1 MDDNL
6 IKILAIDDNQDN
18 LITINAIIKDAFPEA
33 KVFTAINGLKG
44 IEMATSKDPDV
55 ILLDVIMPDMDGYEV
70 CQKLKADPIVSV
82 IPVVF
87 VTAIKGDREGRIHAL
102 EVGAEAFL
110 AKPIDESELI
120 AQVKAMVKI
129 KRANIMKRDE
139 NLKLSLLVDQRTS
152 QLQVSNTATL
162 NLFEDLRQEIEIKT
176 EIEAALRESE
186 ARLTR
191 AELAS
196 KSGNWELNIRSKT
209 MTSSVGASKLY
220 GLEGLEFNYDLVKD
234 IPLPEYRETLN
245 TALKNLI
252 EKDEP
257 YDLEF
262 QIKQCGTDKIIDI
275 HSIAF
280 FDKEK
285 NVVFGVIQDI
295 TNEKQAKEAL
305 SESELKFRTFVDFTY
320 DWEYWEGLDDQ
331 IIYTTPSCY
340 RISGYT
346 AQEFI
351 HDNTLL
357 KHIVHPDDKEV
368 FFNHFTKLHTKE
380 FQLDTEE
387 FIFRIIN
394 KNSNVV
400 YIEHLCQ
407 PVYDINGNYNG
418 RRISNRDITE
428 KKIAMDALHDSEM
441 KFRDMADLLPQVI
454 FEADLFGNLTYV
466 NKQAYKICGYD
477 LDDNMIGINTIDLYI
492 PEDRIRAIENVNLSA
507 SGQPHGSN
515 VYTMMRKDGTT
526 FPVLVYSTPIM
537 KQNKPIGLRGLIVDI
552 TEQKQSEI
560 KLQYITR
567 LYALLSHVNQAIIKI
582 KNVDELLQTICELAI
597 EYGQFRMCWIG
608 TYDEKRNLILP
619 RATAGHVDG
628 YLDDLI
634 IIPGDDKY
642 GNGPTGRSFY
652 EGKQNFS
659 NDISSDP
666 LMIEYK
672 DEALKRGYFSSF
684 SSPIF
689 RKQKKTGTIT
699 LYTSEINFFNEE
711 EQHLLSEISEN
722 ISYAID
728 AIDSELERLY
738 AEELL
743 IESEEKYR
751 NLMDNSPEGITIY
764 VDGKIAYIN
773 KEAMRLMKAND
784 KSELMGK
791 TIVDFIHPDNQTL
804 VLERMKLVAMAPL
817 NAILPSV
824 EEKYIRLDGTEV
836 DVEVKVMPILFEGKP
851 AFQLSG
857 HDITVRKAA
866 EYALEKSRIELK
878 AIYDNAPVMMCVVG
892 EDASIQFA
900 NQAFAFL
907 TDSIKSDMIGGQVG
921 NVISCINAK
930 KDEQGCGFGIL
941 CKKCALRNAITN
953 TLDTGIGY
961 SNIEHQSLLMQN
973 GQVNEVSLLASTA
986 LIQNGVQK
994 SLLLC
999 LIDIT
1004 ERKNIEKSLQK
1015 SETFLRTFIEN
1026 TPFEIWARD
1035 IDSVGILENKKLTD
1049 HYGSIIGYTPTN
1061 DPRFNSETLRLLEK
1075 NNDRAFA
1082 GEIVTDEYEFDV
1094 FGKQRVYQQI
1104 AFPIKNNDKTIGIAG
1119 FNIDITDKKLAEDAL
1134 RESKDQLKK
1143 FAAHLQ
1149 NVREEERIMLAREI
1163 HDELGQILVAV
1174 KIDMGLLRKNVVNNS
1189 VKVYSDKVLVKF
1201 DDLSKLIDTT
1211 IQTARKIMTDLRP
1224 EVLDMLGFVDAVKQH
1239 LNNFHERYNVACIFE
1254 STIDEV
1260 NLGSQQAVALFRIIQ
1275 EALNN
1280 IAKHAKASEVK
1291 ITLTNIED
1299 KLLLQVID
1307 NGVGFDLNKSK
1318 RTDSYGLI
1326 GMKERV
1332 YLLEGEINIT
1342 SEINKGTH
1350 LEVILPYE
1358 INKK

>member
-1 MDDNL
+1 M
-6 IKILAIDDNQDN
+6 KILAIDDNQDN
-18 LITINAIIKDAFPEA
+18 LITIKAIIQEAFPEA
-33 KVFTAINGLKG
+33 IVYTALNGLKG

-55 ILLDVIMPDMDGYEV
+55 ILLDVIMPEMDGYEV
-70 CQKLKADPIVSV
+70 CQKLKADSLVSV

-87 VTAIKGDREGRIHAL
+87 VTAIKGDRLGRIRAL

-162 NLFEDLRQEIEIKT
+162 NLFEDLRQEIEIKN
-176 EIEAALRESE
+176 EIEAALSESE

-196 KSGNWELNIRSKT
+196 KSGNWELNITTKK
-209 MTSSVGASKLY
+209 MTSSIGASKLY
-220 GLEGLEFNYDLVKD
+220 GLEGQEFNYELIKD
-234 IPLPEYRETLN
+234 IPLPEYRGLLN
-245 TALKNLI
+245 DALNNLI
-252 EKDEP
+252 EKNEP

-262 QIKQCGTDKIIDI
+262 QVKQLGSDKIIDI

-285 NVVFGVIQDI
+285 NIIFGVIQDI
-295 TNEKQAKEAL
+295 TDEKQAKEAL
-305 SESELKFRTFVDFTY
+305 SESE
-320 DWEYWEGLDDQ
+320 E
-331 IIYTTPSCY
+331 
-340 RISGYT
+340 
-346 AQEFI
+346 
-351 HDNTLL
+351 
-357 KHIVHPDDKEV
+357 
-368 FFNHFTKLHTKE
+368 
-380 FQLDTEE
+380 
-387 FIFRIIN
+387 
-394 KNSNVV
+394 
-400 YIEHLCQ
+400 
-407 PVYDINGNYNG
+407 
-418 RRISNRDITE
+418 
-428 KKIAMDALHDSEM
+428 

-454 FEADLFGNLTYV
+454 FETDLYGNLTYV
-466 NKQAYKICGYD
+466 NKQAYKIFGYD
-477 LDDNMIGINTIDLYI
+477 PSDNMIGANTIELYI
-492 PEDRIRAIENVNLSA
+492 KEDRIRAIENVNLSA
-507 SGQPHGSN
+507 SGEPHGSN
-515 VYTMMRKDGTT
+515 VYTMIRKDGTT
-526 FPVLVYSTPIM
+526 FPVLVYSTPII

-582 KNVDELLQTICELAI
+582 KNVDELLHTICDLAI
-597 EYGQFRMCWIG
+597 EYGQFRMCWVG
-608 TYDEKRNLILP
+608 TYDEKKNLILP

-628 YLDDLI
+628 YLDNLI
-634 IIPGDDKY
+634 IIPGDDHY
-642 GNGPTGRSFY
+642 GNGPTGRAFNQGRMY
-652 EGKQNFS
+652 FC
-659 NDISSDP
+659 NDISTDP
-666 LMIEYK
+666 MMIPWK
-672 DEALKRGYFSSF
+672 HEALKRGYFSSF

-689 RKQKKTGTIT
+689 RKKKKIGTIT

-711 EQHLLSEISEN
+711 EQQLLSEISEN

-728 AIDSELERLY
+728 AIDSELERIN
-738 AEELL
+738 ADELL
-743 IESEEKYR
+743 KVSEEKYR

-764 VDGKIAYIN
+764 LDGKIAYIN

-784 KSELMGK
+784 KSELLGK
-791 TIVDFIHPDNQTL
+791 TIVDFIHPDNQAL
-804 VLERMKLVAMAPL
+804 VLERMKMVAMAPL

-836 DVEVKVMPILFEGKP
+836 DVEIKAMPIIFEGKP

-866 EYALEKSRIELK
+866 ENALEKSRIELK

-892 EDASIQFA
+892 EDTSIQFA
-900 NQAFAFL
+900 NQAFANL
-907 TDSIKSDMIGGQVG
+907 TDSVRTDMIGGQVG
-921 NVISCINAK
+921 DVISCINSK
-930 KDEQGCGFGIL
+930 HDSRGCGFGKL
-941 CKKCALRNAITN
+941 CKKCGLRNAIAS
-953 TLDTGIGY
+953 TLETGIGN
-961 SNIEHQSLLMQN
+961 SNVEHQSTMIHN
-973 GQVNEVSLLASTA
+973 GEVIEVSLLASTA

-1049 HYGSIIGYTPTN
+1049 HYGSIIGYTPSN
-1061 DPRFNSETLRLLEK
+1061 DPRFDSETLRLLER

-1082 GEIVTDEYEFDV
+1082 GEIVTDEYEFEV
-1094 FGKQRVYQQI
+1094 FGKNRVYQQI
-1104 AFPIKNNDKTIGIAG
+1104 VFPIKNNEKTIGIAG

-1134 RESKDQLKK
+1134 RESKEQLKK

-1149 NVREEERIMLAREI
+1149 NVREEERILLAREI

-1189 VKVYSDKVLVKF
+1189 DKVYSEQVLVKF
-1201 DDLSKLIDTT
+1201 NELSKLIDTT

-1239 LNNFHERYNVACIFE
+1239 LNNFHERYNVDCIFE
-1254 STIDEV
+1254 STIDDV

-1280 IAKHAKASEVK
+1280 IAKHAKATEVR
-1291 ITLTNIED
+1291 ITLNNKED
-1299 KLLLQVID
+1299 LLLLQVID
-1307 NGVGFDLNKSK
+1307 NGVGFDQTLSK

-1332 YLLEGEINIT
+1332 YLLEGKLNIT
-1342 SEINKGTH
+1342 SEINKGT
-1350 LEVILPYE
+1350 LVEVVLPYE

>member
-1 MDDNL
+1 M
-6 IKILAIDDNQDN
+6 KILAIDDNQDN
-18 LITINAIIKDAFPEA
+18 LITIKAIIQEAFPEA
-33 KVFTAINGLKG
+33 IVYTALNGLKG

-55 ILLDVIMPDMDGYEV
+55 ILLDVIMPEMDGYEV
-70 CQKLKADPIVSV
+70 CQKLKADSLASV

-87 VTAIKGDREGRIHAL
+87 VTAIKGDRLGRIRAL

-162 NLFEDLRQEIEIKT
+162 NLFEDLRQEIEFKT
-176 EIEAALRESE
+176 EIEVALRKSE
-186 ARLTR
+186 TRLTR

-196 KSGNWELNIRSKT
+196 KSGNWELNITTKKI
-209 MTSSVGASKLY
+209 TSSIGASKLY
-220 GLEGLEFNYDLVKD
+220 GLEGLEFTYDLVKV
-234 IPLPEYRETLN
+234 IPLPEYREVLDI
-245 TALKNLI
+245 ALKNLI

-257 YDLEF
+257 YDLEY
-262 QIKQCGTDKIIDI
+262 QIKQFGSDKIIDI

-285 NVVFGVIQDI
+285 NIIFGVIQDI
-295 TNEKQAKEAL
+295 TDEKQAKEAMSK
-305 SESELKFRTFVDFTY
+305 SEEKFRTFVDFTY
-320 DWEYWEGLDDQ
+320 DWEYWEGLDHQ
-331 IIYTTPSCY
+331 IIYTTPSCLK
-340 RISGYT
+340 ITGYT
-346 AQEFI
+346 AQEFVY
-351 HDNTLL
+351 DNTLL
-357 KHIVHPDDKEV
+357 SRIVHPDDKEL
-368 FFNHFTKLHTKE
+368 FLNHFTKLHSLE
-380 FQLDTEE
+380 FQLETEE

-407 PVYDINGNYNG
+407 PVYDKKGIYNG

-441 KFRDMADLLPQVI
+441 KFRDMADLMPQVI
-454 FEADLFGNLTYV
+454 FETDLYGNLTYV

-477 LDDNMIGINTIDLYI
+477 PDDNMIGVNTIELYI
-492 PEDRIRAIENVNLSA
+492 PEDRIRAIKNVNLSA
-507 SGQPHGSN
+507 SGEPHGSN
-515 VYTMMRKDGTT
+515 VYTMIRKDGTT
-526 FPVLVYSTPIM
+526 FPVLVYSTPII

-582 KNVDELLQTICELAI
+582 KNVDELLQTICDLAI
-597 EYGQFRMCWIG
+597 EYGQFRMCWVG
-608 TYDEKRNLILP
+608 TYDEKKNLILP

-628 YLDDLI
+628 YLDNLI
-634 IIPGDDKY
+634 IIPGDDHY
-642 GNGPTGRSFY
+642 GNGPTGRAFNQGRMY
-652 EGKQNFS
+652 FC
-659 NDISSDP
+659 NDISTDP
-666 LMIEYK
+666 MMIPWK
-672 DEALKRGYFSSF
+672 HEALKRGYFSSF

-689 RKQKKTGTIT
+689 RKQKKMGTIT
-699 LYTSEINFFNEE
+699 LYTSEINFFNDE

-728 AIDSELERLY
+728 AIDSELERKN
-738 AEELL
+738 ADELL
-743 IESEEKYR
+743 KESEEKYR

-764 VDGKIAYIN
+764 LDGKIAYIN

-784 KSELMGK
+784 KSELLGK
-791 TIVDFIHPDNQTL
+791 TIVDFIHPDNQAL
-804 VLERMKLVAMAPL
+804 VLERMKMVAMAPL

-836 DVEVKVMPILFEGKP
+836 DVEIKAMPIIYEGKP

-866 EYALEKSRIELK
+866 ENALEKSRIELK

-900 NQAFAFL
+900 NQAFAYL
-907 TDSIKSDMIGGQVG
+907 TDSVRTDMIGGQVG
-921 NVISCINAK
+921 DVISCINSK
-930 KDEQGCGFGIL
+930 HDSRGCGFGKL
-941 CKKCALRNAITN
+941 CKKCGLRNAIAS
-953 TLDTGIGY
+953 TLETGIGN
-961 SNIEHQSLLMQN
+961 SNIEHQSTMIHN
-973 GQVNEVSLLASTA
+973 DEVIEVSLLASTA

-1049 HYGSIIGYTPTN
+1049 HYGSIIGYTPLN
-1061 DPRFNSETLRLLEK
+1061 DPRFNSETLRLLER

-1082 GEIVTDEYEFDV
+1082 GEIITDEYEFEV
-1094 FGKQRVYQQI
+1094 FGKNRVYQQI
-1104 AFPIKNNDKTIGIAG
+1104 VFPIKNNEKTIGIAG

-1134 RESKDQLKK
+1134 RESKEQLKK

-1149 NVREEERIMLAREI
+1149 NVREEERILLAREI

-1189 VKVYSDKVLVKF
+1189 DKVYSEQVLVKF
-1201 DDLSKLIDTT
+1201 NDLSKLIDTT

-1239 LNNFHERYNVACIFE
+1239 LNNFHERYNVDCIFE
-1254 STIDEV
+1254 STIDDV

-1280 IAKHAKASEVK
+1280 IAKHAKASEVR
-1291 ITLTNIED
+1291 ITLTNKQD

-1307 NGVGFDLNKSK
+1307 NGVGFDQNQSK
-1318 RTDSYGLI
+1318 RTDSYGMI

-1332 YLLEGEINIT
+1332 YLLEGELNIT
-1342 SEINKGTH
+1342 SEINKGT
-1350 LEVILPYE
+1350 LVEVVLPYE

>member
-6 IKILAIDDNQDN
+6 MKILAIDDNQDN
-18 LITINAIIKDAFPEA
+18 LITIKAIIQEAFPEA
-33 KVFTAINGLKG
+33 IVYTALNGLKG
-44 IEMATSKDPDV
+44 IEMATTKDPDV
-55 ILLDVIMPDMDGYEV
+55 ILLDVIMPEMDGYEV
-70 CQKLKADPIVSV
+70 CQKLKADSLASV

-87 VTAIKGDREGRIHAL
+87 VTAIKGDRLGRIRAL

-162 NLFEDLRQEIEIKT
+162 NLFEDLRQEIEIKN
-176 EIEAALRESE
+176 EIEAALSESE

-196 KSGNWELNIRSKT
+196 KSGNWELNITTKK
-209 MTSSVGASKLY
+209 MTSSIGASKLY
-220 GLEGLEFNYDLVKD
+220 GLEGQEFNYELIKD
-234 IPLPEYRETLN
+234 IPLPEYRDLLN
-245 TALKNLI
+245 DALNNLI
-252 EKDEP
+252 EKNEP

-262 QIKQCGTDKIIDI
+262 QIKQFGSDKIIDI

-285 NVVFGVIQDI
+285 NIIFGVIQDI
-295 TNEKQAKEAL
+295 TDEKQAKEDL
-305 SESELKFRTFVDFTY
+305 KDSEVKFRTFVDYTY
-320 DWEYWEGLDDQ
+320 DWEYWEGLNHQ
-331 IIYTTPSCY
+331 IIYTTPSCL
-340 RISGYT
+340 RISGYN

-351 HDNTLL
+351 SDNSLL
-357 KHIVHPDDKEV
+357 TRIVHPDDKEL
-368 FFNHFTKLHTKE
+368 FRNHFEKLHSLE
-380 FQLDTEE
+380 FQTETEE

-407 PVYDINGNYNG
+407 PVYDKNGIYNG

-428 KKIAMDALHDSEM
+428 KKIAMDALH
-441 KFRDMADLLPQVI
+441 
-454 FEADLFGNLTYV
+454 
-466 NKQAYKICGYD
+466 
-477 LDDNMIGINTIDLYI
+477 
-492 PEDRIRAIENVNLSA
+492 
-507 SGQPHGSN
+507 
-515 VYTMMRKDGTT
+515 
-526 FPVLVYSTPIM
+526 
-537 KQNKPIGLRGLIVDI
+537 
-552 TEQKQSEI
+552 
-560 KLQYITR
+560 
-567 LYALLSHVNQAIIKI
+567 
-582 KNVDELLQTICELAI
+582 
-597 EYGQFRMCWIG
+597 
-608 TYDEKRNLILP
+608 
-619 RATAGHVDG
+619 
-628 YLDDLI
+628 
-634 IIPGDDKY
+634 
-642 GNGPTGRSFY
+642 
-652 EGKQNFS
+652 
-659 NDISSDP
+659 
-666 LMIEYK
+666 
-672 DEALKRGYFSSF
+672 
-684 SSPIF
+684 
-689 RKQKKTGTIT
+689 
-699 LYTSEINFFNEE
+699 
-711 EQHLLSEISEN
+711 
-722 ISYAID
+722 
-728 AIDSELERLY
+728 
-738 AEELL
+738 
-743 IESEEKYR
+743 ESEAKYR

-764 VDGKIAYIN
+764 LDGKIAYIN

-784 KSELMGK
+784 KSELLGK
-791 TIVDFIHPDNQTL
+791 TIVDFIHPDNQAL
-804 VLERMKLVAMAPL
+804 VLERMKMVAMAPL

-836 DVEVKVMPILFEGKP
+836 DVEIKAMPIIYEGKP

-866 EYALEKSRIELK
+866 ENALEKSRIELK

-900 NQAFAFL
+900 NQAFAYL
-907 TDSIKSDMIGGQVG
+907 TDSVRTDMIGGQIG
-921 NVISCINAK
+921 DVISCINSK
-930 KDEQGCGFGIL
+930 VDSRGCGFGKL
-941 CKKCALRNAITN
+941 CKKCALRNAIAS
-953 TLDTGIGY
+953 TLETGIGN
-961 SNIEHQSLLMQN
+961 SNIEHQSTMVHN
-973 GQVNEVSLLASTA
+973 GELIEVSLLASTA

-1049 HYGSIIGYTPTN
+1049 HYGSIIGYTPLN
-1061 DPRFNSETLRLLEK
+1061 DPRFNSETLRLLER
-1075 NNDRAFA
+1075 NNSRAFA
-1082 GEIVTDEYEFDV
+1082 GEIVTDEYEFEV
-1094 FGKQRVYQQI
+1094 FGKNRVYQQI
-1104 AFPIKNNDKTIGIAG
+1104 VFPIKNNEKTIGIAG

-1134 RESKDQLKK
+1134 RESKEQLKK

-1149 NVREEERIMLAREI
+1149 NVREEERILLAREI

-1189 VKVYSDKVLVKF
+1189 DKVYSEQVLVKF
-1201 DDLSKLIDTT
+1201 NDLSKLIDTT

-1239 LNNFHERYNVACIFE
+1239 LNNFHERYNVDCIFE

-1280 IAKHAKASEVK
+1280 IAKHAKASEVR
-1291 ITLTNIED
+1291 ITLTNKQD

-1307 NGVGFDLNKSK
+1307 NGVGFDQNQSK
-1318 RTDSYGLI
+1318 RTDSYGMI

-1332 YLLEGEINIT
+1332 YLLEGELNIT
-1342 SEINKGTH
+1342 SEVNKGT
-1350 LEVILPYE
+1350 LVEVVLPYE